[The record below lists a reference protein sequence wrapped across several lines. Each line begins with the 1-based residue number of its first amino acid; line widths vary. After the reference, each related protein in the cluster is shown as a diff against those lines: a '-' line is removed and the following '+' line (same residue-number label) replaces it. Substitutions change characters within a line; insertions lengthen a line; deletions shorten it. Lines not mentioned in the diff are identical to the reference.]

1 MRRLILA
8 LVTLVVA
15 LSMPA
20 GAADIEALE
29 RQLEQARDAAPM
41 VIKSFMTVAK
51 PAQYFGDYEPRKDN
65 VYRRGEKLYFYGEPK
80 NLAFPKNAKGLFE
93 PAFEVD
99 VEIGGPD
106 GKSMKQTKLMSFRLP
121 TRSRVQDIFLNL
133 SLSLSSAPPGKY
145 NVKFF
150 VRDLNSTKS
159 ASAAT
164 DVTIK

>member
-1 MRRLILA
+1 MLLA
-8 LVTLVVA
+8 LVTLVF
-15 LSMPA
+15 LMPA
-20 GAADIEALE
+20 QAADIESLE

-41 VIKSFMTVAK
+41 VIKSFMAVAK

-65 VYRRGEKLYFYGEPK
+65 VFRRGEKLYFYGEPK
-80 NLAFPKNAKGLFE
+80 NLAFPKNARGLFE

-145 NVKFF
+145 NVKFI
-150 VRDLNSTKS
+150 VRDMNSTKS
-159 ASAAT
+159 AAAAT

>member
-1 MRRLILA
+1 MTRSILA
-8 LVTLVVA
+8 LCTLVFA
-15 LSMPA
+15 FLMPA
-20 GAADIEALE
+20 RAADIESLE

-41 VIKSFMTVAK
+41 VIKSFMAVAK

-65 VYRRGEKLYFYGEPK
+65 VFRRGEKLYFYGEPK
-80 NLAFPKNAKGLFE
+80 NLAFPRNAKGLFE

-99 VEIGGPD
+99 VEIGGPS

-145 NVKFF
+145 NIKFI
-150 VRDLNSTKS
+150 VRDMNSTKS
-159 ASAAT
+159 AAADT

>member
-1 MRRLILA
+1 MLCTVLA
-8 LVTLVVA
+8 LLTLMLSVA
-15 LSMPA
+15 PA
-20 GAADIEALE
+20 QAADIESLE

-41 VIKSFMTVAK
+41 VIKSFTAVVK

-65 VYRRGEKLYFYGEPK
+65 VFRRSEKLYFYGEPK
-80 NLAFPKNAKGLFE
+80 NLTFPKNAKGLFE

-99 VEIGGPD
+99 MEIGGPD
-106 GKSMKQTKLMSFRLP
+106 GKSMKQTKLMSFKLP

-145 NVKFF
+145 NVKFI
-150 VRDLNSTKS
+150 VRDVNSAKS

-164 DVTIK
+164 DVTLK

>member
-1 MRRLILA
+1 MRRMLLA
-8 LVTLVVA
+8 LVTLVSLV
-15 LSMPA
+15 PA
-20 GAADIEALE
+20 QAADLESLE
-29 RQLEQARDAAPM
+29 RQLDQARDAAPM
-41 VIKSFMTVAK
+41 IIKSFMAVAK

-65 VYRRGEKLYFYGEPK
+65 VFRRGEKLYFYGEPK

-106 GKSMKQTKLMSFRLP
+106 GKSIKQTKLMSFRLP

-145 NVKFF
+145 NVKFI
-150 VRDLNSTKS
+150 VRDMNSTKS
-159 ASAAT
+159 AAAAT

>member
-1 MRRLILA
+1 MRRMLLA
-8 LVTLVVA
+8 LVILACLV
-15 LSMPA
+15 PA
-20 GAADIEALE
+20 QAADIEALE

-41 VIKSFMTVAK
+41 VIKSFMAVVK

-65 VYRRGEKLYFYGEPK
+65 VFRRGEKLYFYGEPK

-106 GKSMKQTKLMSFRLP
+106 GKSMKQTRLMSFRLP
-121 TRSRVQDIFLNL
+121 TRSRVNDLFLNL
-133 SLSLSSAPPGKY
+133 SLNLSSAPPGKY
-145 NVKFF
+145 NVKFI
-150 VRDLNSTKS
+150 VRDMNSTKS
-159 ASAAT
+159 ASAAA

>member
-1 MRRLILA
+1 MRRMLLA
-8 LVTLVVA
+8 LVTLLVA
-15 LSMPA
+15 FLIPVH
-20 GAADIEALE
+20 AADIESLE

-51 PAQYFGDYEPRKDN
+51 PAQYFGDYEPRKDK
-65 VYRRGEKLYFYGEPK
+65 VFRRGEKLHFYGEPQ

-99 VEIGGPD
+99 MEIGGPD
-106 GKSMKQTKLMSFRLP
+106 GKTMKQAKFVSFRLP

-133 SLSLSSAPPGKY
+133 SLSLTSAPPGKY
-145 NVKFF
+145 NIKFI
-150 VRDLNSTKS
+150 VRDMNSKKS
-159 ASAAT
+159 AAADT

>member
-1 MRRLILA
+1 MRRMLLA
-8 LVTLVVA
+8 LVTLVSLV
-15 LSMPA
+15 PA
-20 GAADIEALE
+20 QAADIESLE
-29 RQLEQARDAAPM
+29 RQLDQARDAAPM
-41 VIKSFMTVAK
+41 VIKSFMAVAK

-65 VYRRGEKLYFYGEPK
+65 VFRRGEKLYFYGEPK

-145 NVKFF
+145 NVKFI
-150 VRDLNSTKS
+150 VRDMNSTKS
-159 ASAAT
+159 AAAAT

>member
-1 MRRLILA
+1 MMRALLA
-8 LVTLVVA
+8 HLFLMVACLV
-15 LSMPA
+15 PA
-20 GAADIEALE
+20 QAADIEALE
-29 RQLEQARDAAPM
+29 RQLDQARDAAPM
-41 VIKSFMTVAK
+41 VIKSFTPVAK
-51 PAQYFGDYEPRKDN
+51 PAQYFGDYEPRKDT

-106 GKSMKQTKLMSFRLP
+106 GKSMKQTKLISFRLP
-121 TRSRVQDIFLNL
+121 TRSRVNDLFLNL

-145 NVKFF
+145 NVKFI
-150 VRDLNSTKS
+150 VRDMNSTKS
-159 ASAAT
+159 AAAAT

>member
-1 MRRLILA
+1 MRSLLLA
-8 LVTLVVA
+8 LATLVVSSFMTA
-15 LSMPA
+15 A
-20 GAADIEALE
+20 AADIESLE

-41 VIKSFMTVAK
+41 VIKSFMAVAK

-65 VYRRGEKLYFYGEPK
+65 VFRRGEKLYFYGEPK

-133 SLSLSSAPPGKY
+133 SLSLTSAPPGKY
-145 NVKFF
+145 NIKFI
-150 VRDLNSTKS
+150 VRDMNSKKS
-159 ASAAT
+159 AAADT

>member
-1 MRRLILA
+1 MRRMLLA
-8 LVTLVVA
+8 LVTLVA
-15 LSMPA
+15 LMPA
-20 GAADIEALE
+20 QAADIEALE

-51 PAQYFGDYEPRKDN
+51 PAKYFGDYEPRKDN
-65 VYRRGEKLYFYGEPK
+65 VFRRGEKLYFYGEPK

-106 GKSMKQTKLMSFRLP
+106 GNSMKQTKLMSFRLP

-145 NVKFF
+145 NVKFI
-150 VRDLNSTKS
+150 VRDTNSTKS